1 VKAMRVSSS
10 GCNTASFAYGW
21 QQYFCF
27 DDESGMYHERNK
39 TTDTPWY
46 AYHDQRN
53 TYFSVKVPPKHHQVF

>member
-10 GCNTASFAYGW
+10 GFNTASFAYGW

-46 AYHDQRN
+46 AYHDQ
-53 TYFSVKVPPKHHQVF
+53 